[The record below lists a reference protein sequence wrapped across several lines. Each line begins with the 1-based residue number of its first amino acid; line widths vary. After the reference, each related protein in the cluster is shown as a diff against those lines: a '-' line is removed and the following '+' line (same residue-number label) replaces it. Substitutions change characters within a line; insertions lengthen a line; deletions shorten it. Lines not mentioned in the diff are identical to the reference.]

1 MAAPEILKHIEEL
14 ADGILQDDPALFRVQ
29 VKIKPINNIKLYV
42 DGDNGITIEK
52 CVKINRQLYKKIEE
66 ADMFPEG
73 DFSLEVS
80 SPGVGEPLQLR
91 RQYIKNIG
99 RGVEVVFHDQ
109 AVKTGKLVEVT
120 TEDIILEE
128 TSGKNKKAQTQ
139 QVVIPFIN
147 IKTITVQIQF

>member
-66 ADMFPEG
+66 AHMFPEG